1 MKKIFILIL
10 TTVSA
15 LILAGC
21 DDMLDRVPKDKLS
34 PETYFKTAKECELF
48 TNEFYL
54 IFPGASSIFYEEADV
69 IVPSVLSDAVQNT
82 RTVPATDGNWDW
94 EDLRNIN
101 FFLEHADQCE
111 DAKARARYVGLAK
124 FFRTYFYW
132 LKIRRFGDVPWVDRA
147 MDADDEE
154 LYKPRD
160 DRKLVVAHMLEDINY
175 AIDNLSSEKSVF
187 KVTKWTALAL
197 KSRVFLFEG
206 TYRKYHG
213 LGDWEEC
220 LKESESA
227 SSILINTG
235 GYTLYNKGDMP
246 YRDLFVAQ
254 DASVLS
260 SEVILAKSC
269 AKATTMLNNSTGCY
283 TSTGGDM
290 PGMLKDIVDSYLMKD
305 GTRFTDKPDF
315 DKMLFSEEVSDRDP
329 RLAQTIRTPGY
340 TRLGETALCPPNLDA
355 TMTGYQICKW
365 VCEPSYDTYMN
376 STNDIIHFRL
386 AEVMLNYAEAKAELG
401 TLTQADLDISI
412 NKLRD
417 RVNMPHLSMAEA
429 NANPDPYLM
438 SETTGYP
445 NVSGNNKGVILE
457 IRRERTVELMC
468 EGHRYWDIM
477 RWKAGKRFDR
487 TFYGMYVN
495 GVGEYDL
502 DADGVT
508 DFVIYDGTAPAA
520 ETGVSYINIQDMT
533 LTDKTKGKIVL
544 HSNIPRNWDEGK
556 DYLFPIPTED
566 RAITGGIITQN
577 PGWNDGLDI

>member
-132 LKIRRFGDVPWVDRA
+132 LKIRRFGDVPWVDR
-147 MDADDEE
+147 
-154 LYKPRD
+154 
-160 DRKLVVAHMLEDINY
+160 KLVVAHMLEDINY
-175 AIDNLSSEKSVF
+175 AIDNLPSEKSVF

-520 ETGVSYINIQDMT
+520 ETGVSYMNIQDMT

>member
-175 AIDNLSSEKSVF
+175 AIDNLPSEKSVF

-401 TLTQADLDISI
+401 EFTAADW
-412 NKLRD
+412 
-417 RVNMPHLSMAEA
+417 
-429 NANPDPYLM
+429 DP
-438 SETTGYP
+438 GRP
-445 NVSGNNKGVILE
+445 
-457 IRRERTVELMC
+457 
-468 EGHRYWDIM
+468 
-477 RWKAGKRFDR
+477 
-487 TFYGMYVN
+487 
-495 GVGEYDL
+495 
-502 DADGVT
+502 
-508 DFVIYDGTAPAA
+508 
-520 ETGVSYINIQDMT
+520 
-533 LTDKTKGKIVL
+533 
-544 HSNIPRNWDEGK
+544 
-556 DYLFPIPTED
+556 
-566 RAITGGIITQN
+566 
-577 PGWNDGLDI
+577 

>member
-1 MKKIFILIL
+1 MKKKLTIINILA
-10 TTVSA
+10 TVV
-15 LILAGC
+15 LIAGC

-34 PETYFKTAKECELF
+34 PETYFKTANECQLF

-54 IFPGASSIFYEEADV
+54 IFPGATDIFYENADV

-82 RTVPATDGNWDW
+82 RTVPATDDNWSW
-94 EDLRNIN
+94 ESLRGIN

-111 DAKARARYVGLAK
+111 DEDARRQYVGLAK

-132 LKIRRFGDVPWVDRA
+132 LKVRRYGDVPWVDRA
-147 MDADDEE
+147 LAADDEE

-160 DRKLVVAHMLEDINY
+160 SRQVVMEHMLEDINY
-175 AIDNLSSEKSVF
+175 AIDNLPSKKSVF
-187 KVTKWTALAL
+187 EVTKWTALAL

-206 TYRKYHG
+206 TFRKYQG
-213 LGDWEEC
+213 LGDWERY
-220 LKESESA
+220 LQESESA

-235 GYTLYNKGDMP
+235 GYTLYTKGDQP

-254 DASVLS
+254 DASTLA

-283 TSTGGDM
+283 TAAGGDK

-305 GTRFTDKPDF
+305 GTRFTDKEGYDR
-315 DKMLFSEEVSDRDP
+315 MLFSDEVTGRDP

-340 TRLGETALCPPNLDA
+340 TRLGETVLCPPDMSA

-386 AEVMLNYAEAKAELG
+386 AEVLLNYAEAKAELG
-401 TLTQADLDISI
+401 TLSQADIDLSV

-417 RVNMPHLSMAEA
+417 RAGMPHLSMAEA
-429 NANPDPYLM
+429 NANPDPFLLD
-438 SETTGYP
+438 TKTGYP
-445 NVSGNNKGVILE
+445 GVTGANQGVILE

-487 TFYGMYVN
+487 AFYGMYVD

-508 DFVIYDGTAPAA
+508 DFVVYEGDAPAA
-520 ETGVSYINIQDMT
+520 VSGVTYMNIKDMN
-533 LTDKTKGKIVL
+533 LADGSKGKMLL
-544 HSNIPRNWDEGK
+544 HGSIPRNWDENK
-556 DYLFPIPTED
+556 DYLYPIPTED
-566 RAITGGIITQN
+566 RTITGGIITQN